1 MKYDHEGSRTL
12 TPCGHHT
19 LKMVRVPISPRG
31 RKKKVKRA
39 VSRLTS
45 SEPYQNQTGLLGATL
60 IYKSDGIFNT
70 QEELDAYTHA
80 NGTQPGDIIVLDLS
94 EVEVIDS
101 KHQQLRK
108 LRYWLKRINIPGWGI

>member
-1 MKYDHEGSRTL
+1 MAAN
-12 TPCGHHT
+12 
-19 LKMVRVPISPRG
+19 
-31 RKKKVKRA
+31 KKKVKRA

-70 QEELDAYTHA
+70 QEELDAYPHA
-80 NGTQPGDIIVLDLS
+80 NGTQLGDIIILDLS